1 MNQDTETFSSALW
14 LRSYDDVTLTLR
26 VVLFCSASSV
36 SPVSVGSS
44 VAPEVEVTWLG
55 SLWFLRLQ
63 GFVLLKYGHLGL
75 VVP

>member
-14 LRSYDDVTLTLR
+14 LGCYDDVTLTLR
-26 VVLFCSASSV
+26 VVLFCYASPV

-44 VAPEVEVTWLG
+44 VTSEVEITWLG
-55 SLWFLRLQ
+55 SSQFLRIQ
-63 GFVLLKYGHLGL
+63 GFVLLKYRHLGL